1 MTLLTMNPHMPQVNS
16 PALDL
21 DVEEWMGGP
30 ANNIS
35 NELGKP
41 ILIKVFQVNCPG
53 CFTHGFPEVLEV
65 REKFRNSPLLT
76 WGLATAFEDFHLNNF
91 DNLKKLIVSGEVVGE
106 THEVLNSRG
115 LLNNNH
121 LEYSIPFPVAW
132 DRVVPYHSTDYLLD
146 THNFIK
152 KDFPQFDS
160 FPEKNQKLILNQ
172 VMSYLKKKEYEA
184 KTFEAYQLKGTPS
197 TLLIDRNGILR
208 GKWFGSGYGLEQ
220 EVEKLL
226 SY

>member
-1 MTLLTMNPHMPQVNS
+1 MPQVNS
-16 PALDL
+16 PAIDM
-21 DVEEWMGGP
+21 DVAEWLGGP
-30 ANNIS
+30 ATNIS

-53 CFTHGFPEVLEV
+53 CFTHGIPETLEV
-65 REKFRNSPLLT
+65 RTKFINSPLLV

-91 DNLKKLIVSGEVVGE
+91 ENLKKLMNAGEVVGE
-106 THEVLNSRG
+106 TYEALNARG
-115 LLNNNH
+115 LLNNNR
-121 LEYSIPFPVAW
+121 LEYTIPFPVAW
-132 DRVVPYHSTDYLLD
+132 DKVVPYQPDDYLSEAQI
-146 THNFIK
+146 FIK

-160 FPEKNQKLILNQ
+160 FPEKNKKLIMNQ
-172 VMSYLKKKEYEA
+172 VMSYLKQKKYEA
-184 KTFEAYQLKGTPS
+184 KTFDNYQLKGTPS

-226 SY
+226 AY

>member
-1 MTLLTMNPHMPQVNS
+1 MNPHMPQVNS

-21 DVEEWMGGP
+21 DVEEWLGGP
-30 ANNIS
+30 SSNIS
-35 NELGKP
+35 SELGKP

-53 CFTHGFPEVLEV
+53 CFTHGMPEVLEV

-76 WGLATAFEDFHLNNF
+76 WGLATAFEDFHLNTF
-91 DNLKKLIVSGEVVGE
+91 ENLKKLIGSGEVVGE

-115 LLNNNH
+115 LLNNNR
-121 LEYSIPFPVAW
+121 LDYSIPFPVAW

-160 FPEKNQKLILNQ
+160 FPKKNQELILNQ